1 MCSLSSSRTRRSY
14 HERGITAVSLHLFMR
29 SAGRNLRGYPRCFQ
43 FWWPI
48 IDARAGRHEVSA
60 DDLLLNPVFRW
71 AFLARADKLEAFE
84 NQLTLLEAALGSIQF
99 QIFRE
104 QLLQDMS
111 NHRIENHAHN
121 RLLSALTEVRAILR
135 FSSDGYTIALIRRR
149 KNQKTPDFTADR
161 QSRSSLVEVK
171 YIRPPDKLEEYLLRW
186 WQAQKEVAQE
196 IPQGLLPHLRF
207 DWEPVGSRAEL
218 SRDEIASLKDLFA
231 IALQE
236 PHQAHQLT
244 SGRLIVRYAPRRKL
258 PVTTEPLATK
268 AYRSEATREG
278 IFAKIKAILDRAS
291 TQLATPQGTQFRTVF
306 LAINLSPDI
315 DFLWRERFEERFES
329 LRQQFVHKGVQV
341 VVEEVGYL

>member
-14 HERGITAVSLHLFMR
+14 HKRAITAVSLRLFMR

-48 IDARAGRHEVSA
+48 IDARAARHKVCA

-71 AFLARADKLEAFE
+71 AFLARADKLDAFE
-84 NQLTLLEAALGSIQF
+84 NQLTLLESALGSIQC
-99 QIFRE
+99 QTFRE
-104 QLLQDMS
+104 QLLQDIS
-111 NHRIENHAHN
+111 NHGIENDTHN
-121 RLLSALTEVRAILR
+121 RLLSALTEVRAILS
-135 FSSDGYTIALIRRR
+135 FSSDGYTITLIPRL
-149 KNQKTPDFTADR
+149 KNQKTPDFRADR
-161 QSRSSLVEVK
+161 KSRSSLVEVK

-231 IALQE
+231 TALQK
-236 PHQAHQLT
+236 PNQAHELT
-244 SGRLIVRYAPRRKL
+244 SGRLIVQYVPGRKL

-268 AYRSEATREG
+268 GYRSEATREG

-291 TQLATPQGTQFRTVF
+291 TQLAMPQGPQLRKVF

-315 DFLWRERFEERFES
+315 DFLWRERFEERFEG

-341 VVEEVGYL
+341 EVEEVGYL